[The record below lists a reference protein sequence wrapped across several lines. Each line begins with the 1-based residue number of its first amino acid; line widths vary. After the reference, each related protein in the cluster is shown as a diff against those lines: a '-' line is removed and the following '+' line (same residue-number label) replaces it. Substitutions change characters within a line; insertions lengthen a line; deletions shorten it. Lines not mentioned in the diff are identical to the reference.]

1 MASLPTD
8 SELDKRVTVR
18 VRADAPNA
26 SFGLDETYGEAF
38 GRWARIRPAGPMV
51 HYTSGQAQEG
61 EAVTHFIDM
70 RRGVKVTPELMTAD
84 KVIEHKGRRY
94 RVLRATD
101 MEGAG
106 LFTSVE
112 CKDIGPTNPP

>member
-1 MASLPTD
+1 MAALPTD
-8 SELDKRVTVR
+8 DELDKRVTIKLH
-18 VRADAPNA
+18 ADAANLQL
-26 SFGLDETYGEAF
+26 GLDANYLDPF
-38 GRWARIRPAGPMV
+38 DRWARIRPAGPMV

-70 RRGVKVTPELMTAD
+70 RRGTKTLPELMTSD
-84 KVIEHKGRRY
+84 RVIEHKGRRY
-94 RVLRATD
+94 RILRAID

-112 CKDIGPTNPP
+112 CKDIGPVPSP